1 MKARILVIE
10 DVREMADLIAL
21 YLGGEGMEVDS
32 CPTGEEGL
40 ERFRANRFDLV
51 VLDINLPGM
60 DGFEL
65 LQHLRRESAVP
76 VVIVSARDADE
87 DMVLGLGIGADEFVT
102 KPFSPKVLAAR
113 VRALLRRTRD
123 LSAPLPEVV
132 RFGDFALD
140 REGYVLKHG
149 EQRVGLSSREF
160 EVLAYLVEHAGKPQ
174 SPDEIYAGVWQNQF
188 GDLTAVGVYIQRLRR
203 KIEDDPANPK
213 YIQTVHG
220 RGYRFNEQTIRPG
233 GRAPVA

>member
-1 MKARILVIE
+1 LQARVLIIE
-10 DVREMADLIAL
+10 DVGEMAELIGM
-21 YLGGEGMEVDS
+21 YLRN
-32 CPTGEEGL
+32 EGL
-40 ERFRANRFDLV
+40 ETTVCDTAERGLELFSSCAPDLV

-60 DGFEL
+60 DGFEF
-65 LQHLRRESAVP
+65 LQTLRHKSTVP
-76 VVIVSARDADE
+76 VLIVSARDSDE
-87 DMVLGLGIGADEFVT
+87 DMILGLGIGADEFVT

-140 REGYVLKHG
+140 RDGYVLKRG

-160 EVLAYLVEHAGKPQ
+160 EVLAYLIEHAGKPQ

-203 KIEDDPANPK
+203 KIETDPANPR

-220 RGYRFNEQTIRPG
+220 RGYRFNEQTIRPD
-233 GRAPVA
+233 GRSPVT